1 MKQSSS
7 APHSYSR
14 SWELSLKSKAIASSW
29 RLWCTS
35 HHRNHNCH
43 ETVECRQS
51 SWGID
56 EVLFWWFFW
65 FHFGLR
71 LDTVRSYYCR
81 TPVTSHKR
89 AAIFAQFLRVSHVH
103 GVVIWT
109 RQGDGKLPEVDPFL
123 TRLVPIP
130 TCQNQ
135 TISQEKISNF
145 TCTFKRVCQGGL
157 GSAWFH
163 FSLAAQEA
171 DTGTECSSASAFG
184 DLAALAI
191 GQTNID
197 KSDTSLSTV
206 MKIHQCYYLVCGI
219 VEYIMYCIPHT
230 SSYTYIILY
239 IIYITIVSIYNSI

>member
-14 SWELSLKSKAIASSW
+14 SWELSLKSKAIASLW

-43 ETVECRQS
+43 ETVECGQS

-65 FHFGLR
+65 FHFGLQ

-81 TPVTSHKR
+81 TPATSHKR
-89 AAIFAQFLRVSHVH
+89 AAIFAQFLRVSQVH

-135 TISQEKISNF
+135 TISQEKTI
-145 TCTFKRVCQGGL
+145 
-157 GSAWFH
+157 
-163 FSLAAQEA
+163 SLAHSRGFVKV
-171 DTGTECSSASAFG
+171 DSAPHDFTFHLQHRKQTPRPSAPAPLLLVTWLRWPLG
-184 DLAALAI
+184 RPTL
-191 GQTNID
+191 TNLI
-197 KSDTSLSTV
+197 
-206 MKIHQCYYLVCGI
+206 CR
-219 VEYIMYCIPHT
+219 CIPWWRFINV
-230 SSYTYIILY
+230 IIWY
-239 IIYITIVSIYNSI
+239 VV